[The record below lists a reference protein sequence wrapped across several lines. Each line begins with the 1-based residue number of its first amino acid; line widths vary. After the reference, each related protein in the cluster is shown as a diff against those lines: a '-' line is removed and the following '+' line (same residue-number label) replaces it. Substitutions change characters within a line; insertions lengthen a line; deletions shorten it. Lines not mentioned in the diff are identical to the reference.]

1 MKKTILVSA
10 VFAALSFSAVAADS
24 HDRYVGSVD
33 AFTGTIKNQS
43 QFDDLIKYTDYKTQ
57 AKLKAAF
64 KDGTLTAEEIKESG
78 ISDHHFYTGY
88 LASAKNQT
96 EYDKYLKQLNGGAN
110 MDDKFI
116 SNRDLKANN
125 SMVMNQV
132 DTKVQTVVN
141 KQVKVDKEQ
150 NQQLEHLM
158 EGQDVIG
165 EYVQSIE
172 KEVVNNTDRL
182 DKVIDGLKELG
193 NITQT
198 PNLPDGGQQIPNP
211 PAPPVEVNKPY
222 DDTQVKNDIEINA
235 GNIASNTDKINTNAG
250 NIQTNTNNIA
260 SMGSAFEQRVD
271 VVNGYLSQ
279 AGAAIA
285 SNSGRIDTLENNFNA
300 LANQTAAEIARM
312 DGRIDEL
319 EKKTDKL
326 KAGVAGAN
334 AIGSLT
340 QYTGNGTHHVAVGI
354 GGYDGANAIAG
365 GYTYAISAQT
375 TIRATVAYDSEGD
388 FGFGASVGHSW

>member
-1 MKKTILVSA
+1 MKKAILVSA
-10 VFAALSFSAVAADS
+10 VFAALSFSAVAADEHS
-24 HDRYVGSVD
+24 RYVGAVD
-33 AFTGTIKNQS
+33 GIKDS
-43 QFDDLIKYTDYKTQ
+43 LVIRDKAQFEDLIKY
-57 AKLKAAF
+57 AKPAAQKALREAF
-64 KDGTLTAEEIKESG
+64 ADGKLTAAEIKASG
-78 ISDHHFYTGY
+78 IEDHHFYTGY
-88 LASAKNQT
+88 LASSTTQAQ
-96 EYDKYLKQLNGGAN
+96 YDSRLKELSGGQN
-110 MDDKFI
+110 VDNKFV
-116 SNRDLKANN
+116 SNRDLKAHG

-132 DTKVQTVVN
+132 EAGN
-141 KQVKVDKEQ
+141 KIQDKRVDKIVE
-150 NQQLEHLM
+150 
-158 EGQDVIG
+158 
-165 EYVQSIE
+165 
-172 KEVVNNTDRL
+172 
-182 DKVIDGLKELG
+182 GLKELG
-193 NITQT
+193 SHLTGPVN
-198 PNLPDGGQQIPNP
+198 PSLPEGGQQIPNP
-211 PAPPVEVNKPY
+211 PVEPAPPVETNKPY
-222 DDTQVKNDIEINA
+222 DDTAIKGDIAN
-235 GNIASNTDKINTNAG
+235 NSNS
-250 NIQTNTNNIA
+250 IQQ
-260 SMGSAFEQRVD
+260 MGSAFEQRVD
-271 VVNGYLSQ
+271 AVNGYLSQ
-279 AGAAIA
+279 AGAAIT

>member
-1 MKKTILVSA
+1 MKKILVLGI
-10 VFAALSFSAVAADS
+10 AALSMSAAVMAADS
-24 HDRYVGSVD
+24 HDRYLGSVD
-33 AFTGTIKNQS
+33 AFSGVIKNQA

-64 KDGTLTAEEIKESG
+64 KDGSLTAEEIKESG

-88 LASAKNQT
+88 LASAKTQG

-110 MDDKFI
+110 MDDKFV

-132 DTKVQTVVN
+132 EAGNKVQNAANQVAN
-141 KQVKVDKEQ
+141 DKQDQRVDKIVE
-150 NQQLEHLM
+150 
-158 EGQDVIG
+158 
-165 EYVQSIE
+165 
-172 KEVVNNTDRL
+172 
-182 DKVIDGLKELG
+182 GLKDLG
-193 NITQT
+193 NHLQAQVPT
-198 PNLPDGGQQIPNP
+198 LPPVESNP
-211 PAPPVEVNKPY
+211 EPTPPVEVNKPY
-222 DDTQVKNDIEINA
+222 DDTQVKNDIANNSNSIQQM
-235 GNIASNTDKINTNAG
+235 GN
-250 NIQTNTNNIA
+250 
-260 SMGSAFEQRVD
+260 AFEQRVD

-279 AGAAIA
+279 AGAAITN
-285 SNSGRIDTLENNFNA
+285 NSDRIDGLENNFNA

-354 GGYDGANAIAG
+354 GGYDGASALAG